1 MEIKNKIA
9 IVTGATS
16 GIGLA
21 TAKLL
26 AEEGAKVALVARN
39 EVKLAAISAQIPDSM
54 FINADMSKGEE
65 IKYMISE
72 VYKHF
77 GKIDILINCAGQGY
91 DSPIEKTDIPTF
103 RKILDLD
110 VMGPVIAMEKVIPIM
125 KKEDGGSI
133 INISSGTALMALPN
147 NAAYSGAK
155 RALAQISLVAREE
168 LKDSGIKVSVVYP
181 YITKTAFEINT
192 IRDKSIKETPGEAEA
207 GGPQPPD
214 SAEFVANVIVE
225 GIKSGEAEI
234 YAHDWMKN
242 MKP

>member
-1 MEIKNKIA
+1 MEIKGKVT

-21 TAKLL
+21 TAKIL
-26 AEEGAKVALVARN
+26 AEEGAKVALVARDD
-39 EVKLAAISAQIPDSM
+39 EKLAGISAQMSESM
-54 FINADMSKGEE
+54 FAVADMTKEQE
-65 IKYMISE
+65 IKDMVSE
-72 VYKHF
+72 VFKHF
-77 GKIDILINCAGQGY
+77 GRIDILVNCAGRGY
-91 DSPIEKTDIPTF
+91 DAPITSTDIPTF

-110 VMGPVIAMEKVIPIM
+110 VIGPVIAMKEVIPIM
-125 KKEDGGSI
+125 KKEGGGSI

-192 IRDKSIKETPGEAEA
+192 IRDKSIKETHGEAKS
-207 GGPQPPD
+207 GGPKPPD
-214 SAEFVANVIVE
+214 SAEFIANVIVE

-242 MKP
+242 MKV